1 MDATV
6 STVLYIISV
15 PFSEETLFINDQLFN
30 FQFIIKSWFTTNSN
44 LHIFHQ
50 ASSAIYSFV

>member
-1 MDATV
+1 MDAKV

-30 FQFIIKSWFTTNSN
+30 FQFIIKEMVLAYF
-44 LHIFHQ
+44 
-50 ASSAIYSFV
+50 SSGL